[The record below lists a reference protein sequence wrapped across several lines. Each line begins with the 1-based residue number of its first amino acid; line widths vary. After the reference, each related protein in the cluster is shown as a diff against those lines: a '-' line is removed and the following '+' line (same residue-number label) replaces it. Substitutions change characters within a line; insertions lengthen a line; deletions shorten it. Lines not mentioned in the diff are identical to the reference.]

1 LFRSV
6 VALLGLYCIGVGL
19 RAILVR
25 NDLHYTNWFGGL
37 VFAPVVILLG
47 AIIVLAALFKPEMLV
62 GKVGK
67 TKR

>member
-1 LFRSV
+1 MISTTPTGSAGWYSRLF
-6 VALLGLYCIGVGL
+6 
-19 RAILVR
+19 
-25 NDLHYTNWFGGL
+25 
-37 VFAPVVILLG
+37 VILLG